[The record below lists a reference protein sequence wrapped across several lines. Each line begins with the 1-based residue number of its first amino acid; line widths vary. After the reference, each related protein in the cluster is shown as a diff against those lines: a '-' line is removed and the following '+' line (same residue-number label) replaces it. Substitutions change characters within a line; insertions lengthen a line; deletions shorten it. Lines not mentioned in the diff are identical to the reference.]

1 MRPRKT
7 EKLRYKNKNIFYQS
21 RLSAQ
26 EKDMK
31 YYVSWSSKKN
41 KADCRQIPLYSEI
54 SLKAE
59 ASLSSDAS
67 THDWEEERDAVCTNY
82 DQTTYTEALLVLLFK
97 Y

>member
-1 MRPRKT
+1 MV
-7 EKLRYKNKNIFYQS
+7 E
-21 RLSAQ
+21 Q
-26 EKDMK
+26 EK
-31 YYVSWSSKKN
+31 YSWLS
-41 KADCRQIPLYSEI
+41 RQIPLYSDI

-59 ASLSSDAS
+59 AWLSSDAS